1 MIKQAWSDD
10 FWYIFIN
17 FLDFYCF
24 LDHDTYNHQK
34 SSKII
39 IYRAISVW
47 SGNSTQ
53 LPPSRCRRSQADSI
67 CASPHPSRDPW
78 GSGTPQYCKFHAS
91 CTGTRRRS
99 GRALT
104 GTRACGRHNLL
115 IAPKSIFTFYISFE
129 HFLYVSI
136 FLHFLRT
143 DFNLIWND
151 TTHVQI
157 LFINWLRVVVWCCSF
172 LCLFVC
178 LFAKYALRVPPAVT
192 RLTVYRRLRVIPGWS
207 RDLQDIIK
215 QL

>member
-1 MIKQAWSDD
+1 MSYLSFLVTTSLLFSD
-10 FWYIFIN
+10 
-17 FLDFYCF
+17 
-24 LDHDTYNHQK
+24 
-34 SSKII
+34 
-39 IYRAISVW
+39 V
-47 SGNSTQ
+47 
-53 LPPSRCRRSQADSI
+53 RRPENDAD
-67 CASPHPSRDPW
+67 
-78 GSGTPQYCKFHAS
+78 AS

-104 GTRACGRHNLL
+104 GTRTCGRHNLL
-115 IAPKSIFTFYISFE
+115 ITPTSIFTFYISFE
-129 HFLYVSI
+129 YFLYFSI

-192 RLTVYRRLRVIPGWS
+192 RLTVYRRLRVLIKNGRNMIDPESTQNHSRMAQGPPGYHKTTRS
-207 RDLQDIIK
+207 RR
-215 QL
+215 